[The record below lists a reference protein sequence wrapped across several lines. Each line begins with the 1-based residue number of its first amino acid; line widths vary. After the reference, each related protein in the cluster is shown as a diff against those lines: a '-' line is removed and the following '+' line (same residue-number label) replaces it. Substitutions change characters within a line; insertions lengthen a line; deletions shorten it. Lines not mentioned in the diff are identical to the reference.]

1 VFLPEGHMP
10 YDSGMLNDSVKL
22 IQEEGQNITSEMDYI
37 RLTNEFYDKSWQS
50 SQDAEERFET
60 IWTIVRYIY
69 RANLSEEQMIELLRT
84 RSGLLSINSY
94 SRTHLERILNMDRAI
109 SSALDIEK
117 KMDLQRQI
125 RTYSINVPV
134 IESIKFTH
142 RPGTDDREY
151 VIVEADYDPTL
162 GLLTDV

>member
-1 VFLPEGHMP
+1 MP